1 MANSTADHLE
11 IPIHIGNS
19 LAIKPITRF
28 GKPESGLIRIAPSCS
43 SRTDVGEW
51 VGTLDKVSNGREYW
65 KVWFEGRFYKVSR
78 VVYFLHTNTDPK
90 KFEVD
95 HKDRNPLNNNV
106 NNLRLLDSSGQKH
119 NMSIRTDNKSGAR
132 GVTWS
137 KKAKKWRSQIRINNR
152 YVHLGY
158 YSCLFEAAI
167 AYNNAVA
174 LEYPDFVSSK
184 GSDLTKLNCECS
196 QCKRS

>member
-1 MANSTADHLE
+1 MPGVLADHLK
-11 IPIHIGNS
+11 IPTHIGSS

-28 GKPESGLIRIAPSCS
+28 GKPESGLIRISTSRSC
-43 SRTDVGEW
+43 TAIVGEW
-51 VGTLDKVSNGREYW
+51 AGTLDRVSSGREYW

-78 VVYFLHTNTDPK
+78 IVYFLHTNIDPK
-90 KFEVD
+90 EFEVD
-95 HKDRNPLNNNV
+95 HIDRNPLNNNV
-106 NNLRLLDSSGQKH
+106 DNLRLLDSSGQKH
-119 NMSIRTDNKSGAR
+119 NMSIRKDNKSGAR

-137 KKAKKWRSQIRINNR
+137 KNAKKWRTQIRINNR

-158 YSCLFEAAI
+158 YNCLFEAAV

-174 LEYPDFVSSK
+174 VEYPDFVSSK
-184 GSDLTKLNCECS
+184 SSDLTELSCECS